1 MDKGNGKT
9 IYLGI
14 DVHKRTYSVTAI
26 SDGKVV
32 KKDCMLAEP
41 LDLVKYCK
49 KYFAKAIIY
58 SAYEAGFCG
67 FSLHR
72 ILKEN
77 GINNIVVNPASI
89 EVGARE
95 RVKTDKR
102 DSQKIALQLSVG
114 RLIGIH
120 VPSKEREQLR
130 LVSRL
135 YECYIKHR
143 HRAGC
148 QLKSLLYQFGLIKCT
163 SKFKVSEKWIASI
176 IKLNYAPALKHSIKE
191 LALLWLYLN
200 KRIKGVRKEL
210 EIQSQVDAKIHDCYM
225 SFYGVGI
232 VAARILAN
240 ELEDMS
246 QFSNEKKLYSYV
258 GLTPQE
264 YSSGDHQ
271 RLGHISHQGKPILR
285 KILVQIA
292 WKLIQKDSELNAFFL
307 RVTAKAGKK
316 KAIVAVA
323 RKLLMRIKACLREG
337 RSYKIQ
343 EMNVIEV

>member
-1 MDKGNGKT
+1 MDKYNEKT

-26 SDGKVV
+26 RDGQVI

-49 KYFAKAIIY
+49 KYFPEATIY

-67 FSLHR
+67 FFLHR
-72 ILKEN
+72 ILNKN
-77 GINNIVVNPASI
+77 GINNIIVNPASI
-89 EVGARE
+89 EVVARE

-114 RLIGIH
+114 RLIGIN
-120 VPSKEREQLR
+120 VPSVEREQLR

-143 HRAGC
+143 HRIGC

-163 SKFKVSEKWIASI
+163 SKFKISKKWIASI
-176 IKLNYAPALKHSIKE
+176 LKLNCALALKYSIKE
-191 LALLWLYLN
+191 LSQLWLHLDE
-200 KRIKGVRKEL
+200 RIEWVRKEL
-210 EIQSQVDAKIHDCYM
+210 DLQSQVDAKIHECYT
-225 SFYGVGI
+225 SFYGVGL

-246 QFSNEKKLYSYV
+246 QFTNEKKLYSYV

-292 WKLIQKDSELNAFFL
+292 WKIIKKDLELMDFFL
-307 RVTAKAGKK
+307 KVAAKAGKK
-316 KAIVAVA
+316 KAIVGVA
-323 RKLLMRIKACLREG
+323 RKLLMRMKACLREG
-337 RSYKIQ
+337 RSYKVKKENLI
-343 EMNVIEV
+343 VV

>member
-1 MDKGNGKT
+1 MNTYTDNT

-26 SDGKVV
+26 SKGEVIR
-32 KKDCMLAEP
+32 KDCMLAEP
-41 LDLVKYCK
+41 FDLVKYCK
-49 KYFAKAIIY
+49 KYFSGAVIN

-67 FSLHR
+67 FYLHR
-72 ILKEN
+72 ILNAN

-89 EVGARE
+89 EVVARE

-102 DSQKIALQLSVG
+102 DSHKIALQLSVG
-114 RLIGIH
+114 RLAGIH
-120 VPSKEREQLR
+120 VPTVEREQMR

-143 HRAGC
+143 HRTGC
-148 QLKSLLYQFGLIKCT
+148 QLKSLLYQFGMIKCT
-163 SKFKVSEKWIASI
+163 SKFKVSERWIASI
-176 IKLNYAPALKHSIKE
+176 IKLKCPPALKYSIKE
-191 LALLWLYLN
+191 LAQLWVYLN
-200 KRIKGVRKEL
+200 KKIKGVKAEL
-210 EIQSQVDAKIHDCYM
+210 EIQSQLDSMINDCYM
-225 SFYGVGI
+225 SFYGIGI

-292 WKLIQKDSELNAFFL
+292 WKILKKDPELNAIYL
-307 RVTAKAGKK
+307 KIAAKAGKK
-316 KAIVAVA
+316 RAIIAIA
-323 RKLLMRIKACLREG
+323 RKLLMRMKACLRE
-337 RSYKIQ
+337 RRCYMIREINES
-343 EMNVIEV
+343 VV

>member
-1 MDKGNGKT
+1 
-9 IYLGI
+9 
-14 DVHKRTYSVTAI
+14 
-26 SDGKVV
+26 
-32 KKDCMLAEP
+32 MLAEP
-41 LDLVKYCK
+41 LDLVRYCK
-49 KYFAKAIIY
+49 KYFPGACIY

-67 FSLHR
+67 FFLHR
-72 ILKEN
+72 ILNKN

-89 EVGARE
+89 EVVARE

-102 DSQKIALQLSVG
+102 DSQKIALQLSVK
-114 RLIGIH
+114 RLFGIH
-120 VPSKEREQLR
+120 VPSEQREQLR

-143 HRAGC
+143 HRTGC

-176 IKLNYAPALKHSIKE
+176 LKLNCSPALKYSIKE
-191 LALLWLYLN
+191 LAQLWLHLN
-200 KRIKGVRKEL
+200 KRIKGVREEL
-210 EIQSQVDAKIHDCYM
+210 ELQSQLDAKIHECYT
-225 SFYGVGI
+225 SFYGVGL

-246 QFSNEKKLYSYV
+246 QFTNEKKLYSYA

-271 RLGHISHQGKPILR
+271 RLGHISNQGKPILR

-292 WKLIQKDSELNAFFL
+292 WKIIKKDPELNEVFL
-307 RVTAKAGKK
+307 KIAAKAGKK
-316 KAIVAVA
+316 RAIVAVA
-323 RKLLMRIKACLREG
+323 RKLLMRMKACLREG
-337 RSYKIQ
+337 RNYKIQ
-343 EMNVIEV
+343 EINEIEV